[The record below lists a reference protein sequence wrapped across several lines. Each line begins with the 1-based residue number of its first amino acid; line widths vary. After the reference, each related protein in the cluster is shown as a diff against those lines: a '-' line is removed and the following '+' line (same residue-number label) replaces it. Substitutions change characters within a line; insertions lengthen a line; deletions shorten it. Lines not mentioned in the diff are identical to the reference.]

1 MGDRSVRT
9 RWGRGLRREDA
20 AEYLGLSGSMLDKA
34 RKEDPTFPKP
44 VPLVGSVEAWD
55 REALDRWFEDRK
67 ATAEMREVPASV
79 SWVAP

>member
-1 MGDRSVRT
+1 
-9 RWGRGLRREDA
+9 
-20 AEYLGLSGSMLDKA
+20 MLDKA